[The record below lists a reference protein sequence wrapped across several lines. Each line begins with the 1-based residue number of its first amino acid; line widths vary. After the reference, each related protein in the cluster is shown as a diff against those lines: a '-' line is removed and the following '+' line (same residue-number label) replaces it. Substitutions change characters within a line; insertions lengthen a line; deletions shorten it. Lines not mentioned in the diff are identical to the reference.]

1 MVLDIRTKLLVMLL
15 TATCVSLN
23 NNVAVEIGMML
34 ILSLLLIL
42 CTKNLHDL
50 WLLLLYFGFVAIEF
64 LVFPVVPD
72 TVSMLLSM
80 PVVNIRGFFPVL
92 LCVFLIYKTT
102 EVSQMMA
109 TFTKMHI
116 PKKLIITLAVAVRYI
131 PSLIEEWHHIRD
143 AMAVRNVTGGIRNP
157 VRRILLRGE
166 CYLVPLFISM
176 IRTADGLSAA
186 AIARGIDEP
195 VTPTCRRYTR
205 LRAID
210 YLMMTAAIA
219 LTAGCFYFTY
229 FRG

>member
-80 PVVNIRGFFPVL
+80 PAPSMV
-92 LCVFLIYKTT
+92 CVCSHPI
-102 EVSQMMA
+102 V
-109 TFTKMHI
+109 I
-116 PKKLIITLAVAVRYI
+116 
-131 PSLIEEWHHIRD
+131 
-143 AMAVRNVTGGIRNP
+143 
-157 VRRILLRGE
+157 
-166 CYLVPLFISM
+166 
-176 IRTADGLSAA
+176 
-186 AIARGIDEP
+186 
-195 VTPTCRRYTR
+195 
-205 LRAID
+205 
-210 YLMMTAAIA
+210 
-219 LTAGCFYFTY
+219 
-229 FRG
+229 